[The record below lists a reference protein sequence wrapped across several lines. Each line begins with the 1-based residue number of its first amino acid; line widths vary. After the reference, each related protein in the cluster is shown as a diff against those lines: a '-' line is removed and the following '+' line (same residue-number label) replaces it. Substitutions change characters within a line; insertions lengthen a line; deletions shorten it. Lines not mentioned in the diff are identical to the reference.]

1 MYDFSGLWYCVY
13 RLGGM
18 LALPAIVL
26 LICWRRASGR
36 RRKLLRA
43 FVLLALLLAVPLVH
57 FGLALH
63 SPQVEL
69 LEGAYTGS
77 SRSTLGARS
86 MRRYT
91 FDTGEATLQTCQLD
105 HLAAA
110 GILPQDMQAGA
121 LYRVWYEARTDI
133 IVKCE
138 EVK

>member
-18 LALPAIVL
+18 LALAVIAL

-36 RRKLLRA
+36 RRKLLHA

-63 SPQVEL
+63 SPQVKM

-91 FDTGEATLQTCQLD
+91 FDTGEAALQTCQLD

-110 GILPQDMQAGA
+110 VILPQDMQAGA